1 MAREA
6 RLALADQRALEE
18 QEARTNPLNPI
29 RGGGATPSMGLSQ
42 FRGGK
47 KSKKVVCE
55 DSSSDEE
62 MSEAYGQGRHLYA
75 HLHGLHGSGYAD
87 DFRAGMSGGSR
98 TGATEG
104 QGTRMEH
111 HHDSDEEFHGGAF
124 VPHYKDEQSAVNV
137 SAQQRRKGRSM
148 GGKKEKRP
156 LMESDGRLARAKIVR
171 KVMADKGCSMIEAS
185 KYVKEHNLYKK

>member
-18 QEARTNPLNPI
+18 QEARTNPRNAI
-29 RGGGATPSMGLSQ
+29 RGSGSVPSMGLSQ

-47 KSKKVVCE
+47 KSKKMVE
-55 DSSSDEE
+55 EESSSDEDV
-62 MSEAYGQGRHLYA
+62 SEAFGQGRHLYS
-75 HLHGLHGSGYAD
+75 HLHGLHGAGYAD

-104 QGTRMEH
+104 QGKLTIT
-111 HHDSDEEFHGGAF
+111 HGGAS
-124 VPHYKDEQSAVNV
+124 VKHSPDEIIHVNDAAV
-137 SAQQRRKGRSM
+137 ARRKGRSM
-148 GGKKEKRP
+148 GGKKDKRP
-156 LMESDGRLARAKIVR
+156 LMEGDGRLARAAIVR